1 MIDRF
6 IGEYEFLSNFYPS
19 EVEYKGIK
27 FPTVEHAFQAS
38 KCKTKEEMQKFTEY
52 ETPGKAK
59 RAGRKVDLRDGWETV
74 KLFVMEELLRQ
85 KFSNPA
91 MARKLLDTGG
101 IVLVE
106 GNHWNDTFWGVCD
119 GKGENH
125 LGILLMKIR
134 KELSEVIV
142 NKENF

>member
-27 FPTVEHAFQAS
+27 FPTVEHAYQAA
-38 KCKTKEEMQKFTEY
+38 KCKTKEEMRKFTEY

-59 RAGRKVDLRDGWETV
+59 RAGRKVDLRDGWETI
-74 KLFVMEELLRQ
+74 KLFIMEELLRQ

-91 MARKLLDTGG
+91 MARKLLDTDEN
-101 IVLVE
+101 VLVE
-106 GNHWNDTFWGVCD
+106 GNDWDDTFWGVCN

-125 LGILLMKIR
+125 LGVLLMKTR
-134 KELSEVIV
+134 KALSEVIV

>member
-27 FPTVEHAFQAS
+27 FPTVEHAYQAA
-38 KCKTKEEMQKFTEY
+38 KCKTKEEMRKFTEY

-59 RAGRKVDLRDGWETV
+59 KAGRKVDLRDGWETI
-74 KLFVMEELLRQ
+74 KLFIMEELLRQ
-85 KFSNPA
+85 KFSNPV
-91 MARKLLDTGG
+91 MARKLLDTDEN
-101 IVLVE
+101 VLVE
-106 GNHWNDTFWGVCD
+106 GNDWGDTFWGVCN

-125 LGILLMKIR
+125 LGVLLMKTR
-134 KELSEVIV
+134 KALSEVIV

>member
-1 MIDRF
+1 MITSF
-6 IGEYEFLSNFYPS
+6 SGKYEFLSNFYPS

-27 FPTVEHAFQAS
+27 FPTVEHAFQAA

-59 RAGRKVDLRDGWETV
+59 RAGRKVDIRDDWEIV
-74 KLFVMEELLRQ
+74 KLFIMEELLRQ

-91 MARKLLDTGG
+91 MVRKLLDTGRC
-101 IVLVE
+101 ILIE
-106 GNHWNDTFWGVCD
+106 GNHWNDTFWGICD

-125 LGILLMKIR
+125 LGVLLMKIR
-134 KELSEVIV
+134 DELSEIIV

>member
-6 IGEYEFLSNFYPS
+6 TGEYEFLSNFYPS

-27 FPTVEHAFQAS
+27 FPTVEHAFQAA

-74 KLFVMEELLRQ
+74 KFFVMEELLRQ

-125 LGILLMKIR
+125 LGVLLMKIR

>member
-6 IGEYEFLSNFYPS
+6 TGEYEFLSNFYPS

-27 FPTVEHAFQAS
+27 FPTVEHAFQAA

-125 LGILLMKIR
+125 LGVLLMKIR